1 MTPHSSRTRFLY
13 FIFFVLLFISAA
25 PFILLYSMG
34 YNWGKNFSILKT
46 GGIYVYAPQN
56 GVDVYVD
63 NKLDN
68 TTSIFQHSILVKD
81 LRPNQYTIRV
91 TKTGYL
97 DWKKTVPVKEEKV
110 AEVYPFL
117 IPANIV
123 TTNVPQQI
131 HSTNSTTSA
140 LVVNTEYKNLITLFA
155 TSSKPKVPTTLNVST
170 SSNISASSTLPF
182 IESKKVVVEK
192 DGNILHALWQGGVED
207 TPFYFCI
214 SDASTCAKDF
224 LVYSA
229 PSIGTFDFY
238 PNRNDILLVATGPK
252 LTVVELDKRPPQN
265 IVELYTSSTGES
277 LDFRVVDNET
287 LVVKEGKKLT
297 KLSLVYAGQ

>member
-1 MTPHSSRTRFLY
+1 
-13 FIFFVLLFISAA
+13 
-25 PFILLYSMG
+25 MG
-34 YNWGKNFSILKT
+34 YNWGKNFSLLKT

-123 TTNVPQQI
+123 TTSVPQQI
-131 HSTNSTTSA
+131 HSTNSTTSV
-140 LVVNTEYKNLITLFA
+140 LVVNSEYKNLIALFA
-155 TSSKPKVPTTLNVST
+155 TSSKPKISTALTVST
-170 SSNISASSTLPF
+170 SSTSSALLTLPS

-214 SDASTCAKDF
+214 SASTCAKDF

-229 PSIGTFDFY
+229 ASIGTFDFY
-238 PNRNDILLVATGPK
+238 PNRNDVVLVATGPK

-265 IVELYTSSTGES
+265 IVELYTSPTGEN
-277 LDFRVVDNET
+277 LDFRVVDNDT
-287 LVVKEGKKLT
+287 VVVKEGKKLT